1 MFGTRIGRL
10 QKKSSALLDVFTTV
24 ADGLKQTNI
33 AATKEIALIND
44 KMLKLA
50 DDEMQLIKLTQSNNK
65 VITNIE
71 KIIEEIGD
79 VYIRLKILKQIY
91 PIELIK
97 KRINFKLKKF
107 YKYITTKKYKNI

>member
-1 MFGTRIGRL
+1 MR
-10 QKKSSALLDVFTTV
+10 QDKKDIVYNHLLNVNDREYTINKTIEE
-24 ADGLKQTNI
+24 LL
-33 AATKEIALIND
+33 ELALI
-44 KMLKLA
+44 LQQKLNKPDLVS
-50 DDEMQLIKLTQSNNK
+50 DD
-65 VITNIE
+65 

-79 VYIRLKILKQIY
+79 VQIRLKVLKKIY

>member
-1 MFGTRIGRL
+1 MR
-10 QKKSSALLDVFTTV
+10 QDKKDIVYNHLLNVNDREYTINKTIEE
-24 ADGLKQTNI
+24 LL
-33 AATKEIALIND
+33 ELALI
-44 KMLKLA
+44 LQQKLNKPDLVS
-50 DDEMQLIKLTQSNNK
+50 DD
-65 VITNIE
+65 

-79 VYIRLKILKQIY
+79 CHIRLKVLKQIY